1 MSDTTKLPE
10 TVPPG
15 RKVDP
20 ELDELATRIS
30 TDYAAIIKADREV
43 MAANHSV
50 VERAISLGNKLH
62 MATDKAGRGNW
73 LPWLKEKCP
82 EIPER
87 TAQRYM
93 NLADKADVLAKKM
106 KSATMA
112 DLTLK
117 MALDLVDDKT
127 PSGDKKG
134 GNASDTSR
142 EGNDQQVAIDP
153 SRHKADRRQRSEES
167 GLATSLGAAAGRH
180 SGDRVAAPFLLAEG
194 APPSNT
200 QYLYR
205 LLKYSCQLVY

>member
-1 MSDTTKLPE
+1 
-10 TVPPG
+10 
-15 RKVDP
+15 
-20 ELDELATRIS
+20 
-30 TDYAAIIKADREV
+30 

-62 MATDKAGRGNW
+62 MAKDKAGRGNW

-134 GNASDTSR
+134 GNASDTYDAVEKKLIEKLKKLEPTGAEAAVKETISKLQSTLR
-142 EGNDQQVAIDP
+142 DIKQIADNVVK
-153 SRHKADRRQRSEES
+153 KA
-167 GLATSLGAAAGRH
+167 A
-180 SGDRVAAPFLLAEG
+180 
-194 APPSNT
+194 
-200 QYLYR
+200 
-205 LLKYSCQLVY
+205 